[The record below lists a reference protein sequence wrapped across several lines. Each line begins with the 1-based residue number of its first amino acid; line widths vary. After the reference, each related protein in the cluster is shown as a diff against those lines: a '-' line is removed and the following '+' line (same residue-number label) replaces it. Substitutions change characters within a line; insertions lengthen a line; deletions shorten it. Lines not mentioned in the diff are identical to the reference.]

1 MKKQLWMA
9 ALMLALVGCGP
20 KGNTQKESAETAA
33 EAQVLDS
40 LSAAQFVENV
50 YNEVFALYKRSL
62 NGKTTMP
69 DVAALDHRFCSAAY
83 LEQDSLIAVADE
95 QSPEEMGFWDYDH
108 WVQGQD
114 WCDDLASRVDSVK
127 EEQDKAM
134 VFVTITNCSSQQQL
148 ALRIVNEGEKTL
160 KIDDF
165 IVFSEDGKSR
175 SEREE
180 MGLYLKQ

>member
-1 MKKQLWMA
+1 
-9 ALMLALVGCGP
+9 
-20 KGNTQKESAETAA
+20 
-33 EAQVLDS
+33 
-40 LSAAQFVENV
+40 VEG
-50 YNEVFALYKRSL
+50 ED
-62 NGKTTMP
+62 G
-69 DVAALDHRFCSAAY
+69 
-83 LEQDSLIAVADE
+83 
-95 QSPEEMGFWDYDH
+95 
-108 WVQGQD
+108 
-114 WCDDLASRVDSVK
+114 CDDLARRVDSVK

-180 MGLYLKQ
+180 MCLYLKQ

>member
-1 MKKQLWMA
+1 
-9 ALMLALVGCGP
+9 
-20 KGNTQKESAETAA
+20 
-33 EAQVLDS
+33 
-40 LSAAQFVENV
+40 
-50 YNEVFALYKRSL
+50 
-62 NGKTTMP
+62 
-69 DVAALDHRFCSAAY
+69 
-83 LEQDSLIAVADE
+83 
-95 QSPEEMGFWDYDH
+95 MGFWDYDH